1 MEPSMCARACV
12 CVYVWR
18 RWGGGWGGVAR
29 ASNDDGVCVCMRNGG
44 ESARQAYL
52 D

>member
-1 MEPSMCARACV
+1 MCARVCV
-12 CVYVWR
+12 CVCVAEM
-18 RWGGGWGGVAR
+18 GGVAR